1 MDINVKENKRKSF
14 RIRKELG
21 VDNFGVQKTMR
32 WYHFLGDGTTMLAL
46 NALSGLVGML
56 TYFYTDR

>member
-1 MDINVKENKRKSF
+1 MDINVKENKRKGF

-32 WYHFLGDGTTMLAL
+32 W
-46 NALSGLVGML
+46 
-56 TYFYTDR
+56 